1 MLMWSKRQVL
11 LCFFGQQAAACDG
24 QMRVHGRAFGGHVG
38 GIWGH
43 LGSFGQSGLLF
54 GEDLGSARA
63 DRWPPEVSG
72 VHVLKTTSFIMF
84 FVYE

>member
-1 MLMWSKRQVL
+1 
-11 LCFFGQQAAACDG
+11 
-24 QMRVHGRAFGGHVG
+24 MRVHGRAFGGHVG

-43 LGSFGQSGLLF
+43 FGSFGPSGLLF
-54 GEDLGSARA
+54 GSARA

-72 VHVLKTTSFIMF
+72 VHVLRTTSFIMF